1 MAQAI
6 MREAVDK
13 EDFKLWDRG
22 EPIPKKQPEPHEDPK
37 PIKAE
42 VLELDKVDIGK
53 ITGSPQGRRKAMK
66 NDEGVSFMGFDVS
79 LTFSG
84 TKKPMAGWMTEAD
97 YIVLKHELVFA
108 DELNIMNME

>member
-13 EDFKLWDRG
+13 EDFKLWDQG
-22 EPIPKKQPEPHEDPK
+22 KPIPKPRPEPREDPE
-37 PIKAE
+37 PLKAE
-42 VLELDKVDIGK
+42 VLELDKIDISK

-66 NDEGVSFMGFDVS
+66 NAEGVRFMGFDVS

-84 TKKPMAGWMTEAD
+84 AKKPATGWMTEAD
-97 YIVLKHELVFA
+97 YIKLKHELVFA
-108 DELNIMNME
+108 DELNVQNME